1 MICSSEG
8 GLMFVRFLVSTAV
21 CAVASYPLAAVAA
34 EPEDQQR
41 RGGEAII
48 VTATRTPTPI
58 TAIPNNVRVIER
70 KSVVEVKSVS
80 VRVDLGGRHKIQT
93 KQKNMNKQLILST

>member
-41 RGGEAII
+41 SGGEAII

-58 TAIPNNVRVIER
+58 TAIPNTVRVIDREGLAQQRSEER
-70 KSVVEVKSVS
+70 RVGKDR
-80 VRVDLGGRHKIQT
+80 VRTVYSGLWTYNLK
-93 KQKNMNKQLILST
+93 KKPSN